1 MPGGLEILGEDGRGG
16 AVARPQVLERRVP
29 AGALGVMVDH
39 DVGLGHA
46 QRRRVA
52 EHARLHVHQREAVEL
67 VELGGRDRA
76 HLDAERLHHGHV
88 LGPRDGAERDQRR
101 GGRAPPE
108 ERAQGEAR
116 RDAVG
121 VGVGLEQDA
130 HLLARGEQL
139 LELHHAVQVAEVRE
153 LAVHVV
159 ADLRPKAGP
168 AQARVLRQLLLLE
181 AVGHHE
187 DRRAGRRVRHG
198 RDGAAHEARVVR
210 DQRELVAFLR
220 VELRDGLG
228 ADAALERAEARR
240 PRSGLV
246 LERHPGE
253 LFALGRTDPRPQA
266 RQLGPITD
274 DDATAHDSF
283 TGGGI

>member
-1 MPGGLEILGEDGRGG
+1 MARFSGRVMAPNEISG
-16 AVARPQVLERRVP
+16 AVGERRPKSARSARP
-29 AGALGVMVDH
+29 
-39 DVGLGHA
+39 
-46 QRRRVA
+46 
-52 EHARLHVHQREAVEL
+52 EAMPS
-67 VELGGRDRA
+67 GSGSGWSRI
-76 HLDAERLHHGHV
+76 
-88 LGPRDGAERDQRR
+88 
-101 GGRAPPE
+101 
-108 ERAQGEAR
+108 
-116 RDAVG
+116 
-121 VGVGLEQDA
+121 A

-159 ADLRPKAGP
+159 ADLRPQAGP
-168 AQARVLRQLLLLE
+168 AQARMLRQLLLLE

-240 PRSGLV
+240 PRPGLV

-253 LFALGRTDPRPQA
+253 LFALGRADPRPQA

-274 DDATAHDSF
+274 DDATAHDSLPGAESSGAGLASAPDVTQNAPRGVSLSLTAAAQAGRPSARF
-283 TGGGI
+283 TCAFAPL